1 MKTVDLSTLKPNP
14 RNPRRITDAAF
25 TKLRKLVEDYPRF
38 LELRPIIVD
47 AAGMIV
53 AGHQRWRALMANGK
67 KDVPAAWVRRASDFT
82 ADELKTFAM
91 IDNAPDGASGAFDWD
106 ILSADWKIP
115 DLEALGLEIEKAVD
129 ELNSINPEL
138 TQPATKL
145 EIEKADDE
153 LNRPKH
159 EDMAEDNT
167 KLKKFIEAR
176 EKGRERG
183 VDKGEVNF
191 WVCLVFQSWEQKQEF
206 LANLGDV
213 PTQYGMYADGEMFA
227 AACGKPVTP
236 NTQKPHNVPI
246 DKTLS
251 GMVMP

>member
-25 TKLRKLVEDYPRF
+25 TKLRQLVEDYPRF

-115 DLEALGLEIEKAVD
+115 DLEALGLEIEKAV
-129 ELNSINPEL
+129 
-138 TQPATKL
+138 
-145 EIEKADDE
+145 DE

>member
-25 TKLRKLVEDYPRF
+25 TKLRQLVEDYPRF

-53 AGHQRWRALMANGK
+53 AGHQRWRALMANSK

-115 DLEALGLEIEKAVD
+115 DLEALG
-129 ELNSINPEL
+129 
-138 TQPATKL
+138 L

>member
-25 TKLRKLVEDYPRF
+25 TKLRQLVEDYPRF

-67 KDVPAAWVRRASDFT
+67 NDVPAAWVRRASDFT

-115 DLEALGLEIEKAVD
+115 DLEALGLEIEKAV
-129 ELNSINPEL
+129 
-138 TQPATKL
+138 
-145 EIEKADDE
+145 DE

>member
-115 DLEALGLEIEKAVD
+115 DLEALGLEIEKA
-129 ELNSINPEL
+129 
-138 TQPATKL
+138 
-145 EIEKADDE
+145 DDE

>member
-25 TKLRKLVEDYPRF
+25 TKLRQLVEDYPRF

-67 KDVPAAWVRRASDFT
+67 NDVPAAWVRRASDFT

-115 DLEALGLEIEKAVD
+115 DLEALG
-129 ELNSINPEL
+129 
-138 TQPATKL
+138 L

>member
-67 KDVPAAWVRRASDFT
+67 NDVPAAWVRRASDFT

-115 DLEALGLEIEKAVD
+115 DLEALGLEIEKAV
-129 ELNSINPEL
+129 
-138 TQPATKL
+138 
-145 EIEKADDE
+145 DE